1 MKILPKV
8 KVGLEKKYQKV
19 LKTPAGF
26 DFFVA
31 IHDFVEYIEAN
42 KVLAGHVSSN
52 AKANL
57 ALNIP
62 NKYSYLKMIYQ
73 GLEDADNTTNE
84 DLGHTR
90 YTTLLE
96 LKKIRNKDVSDS
108 NSFWKKREVS
118 RESAGEIY
126 QRLNPTSV

>member
-8 KVGLEKKYQKV
+8 KSGLEKKYQKV
-19 LKTPAGF
+19 VKTPAGF

-31 IHDFVEYIEAN
+31 VHDFVEYIEAN
-42 KVLAGHVSSN
+42 SALANHISSN

-62 NKYSYLKMIYQ
+62 NKYNYLKMIYQ
-73 GLEDADNTTNE
+73 GLEDADIETNE

-96 LKKIRNKDVSDS
+96 LKKIRNNDVSDS

-118 RESAGEIY
+118 RESVGEIY
-126 QRLNPTSV
+126 QRLV

>member
-1 MKILPKV
+1 MKILPKI
-8 KVGLEKKYQKV
+8 KSGLEKKYQKV
-19 LKTPAGF
+19 VKTPAGF

-31 IHDFVEYIEAN
+31 VHDFVEFIEAN
-42 KVLAGHVSSN
+42 PALANHIVSN

-62 NKYSYLKMIYQ
+62 NKYNYLKMIYQ
-73 GLEDADNTTNE
+73 GLEDANTETNE

-90 YTTLLE
+90 YTTLLD
-96 LKKIRNKDVSDS
+96 LKKIRNNDVSDS

-118 RESAGEIY
+118 RESVGEIY
-126 QRLNPTSV
+126 QRLV